1 MKQQEMKI
9 RIGGSQWVRMA
20 HCGQTGESATGGS
33 GVRCIVHLLGCMSDK
48 KSMLG
53 G

>member
-9 RIGGSQWVRMA
+9 RVGGSHWVRIA
-20 HCGQTGESATGGS
+20 HCGQTGEPAMGGS
-33 GVRCIVHLLGCMSDK
+33 GVRCIAHLLGYMSDK